1 MNKILDQEISLS
13 SLKNI
18 ENEKVELEE
27 IGSIVKNFRAQR
39 GISRQILADRSGIS
53 IRYLAQLESGK
64 ANPSISI
71 LKNIAYALNLT
82 LENMLFINSK
92 NNSEIK
98 FIINRLEQCNLRQ
111 IEQVLTL
118 VNDIG
123 KKNHLKKKKNKIALI
138 GLRGAGKSTLGNL
151 LSKDSKIPIFEVSNE
166 IEKLG
171 GMNISE
177 IIEFGGQGMYRR
189 LEYNVI
195 TSLYKNYKELII
207 LPGGSV
213 VSENETYNFLLKNFS
228 TIWIK
233 ANPKEHMNRVIN
245 QGDSRPIESN
255 PRAMED
261 LLNILKER
269 NNLYSKADIIIN
281 TEGKNIKESY
291 KDLKLKVNI

>member
-18 ENEKVELEE
+18 EKEKIELSE
-27 IGSIVKNFRAQR
+27 IGLIVKNFRAQR
-39 GISRQILADRSGIS
+39 GISRQILANKSRIS
-53 IRYLAQLESGK
+53 LRYLAQLESGK

-92 NNSEIK
+92 NDSEIK
-98 FIINRLEQCNLRQ
+98 FIINRLEQCSLRQ

-151 LSKDSKIPIFEVSNE
+151 LSKDSKIPVFEVSNE
-166 IEKLG
+166 IEKLE

-269 NNLYSKADIIIN
+269 NNLYSEADIIIN